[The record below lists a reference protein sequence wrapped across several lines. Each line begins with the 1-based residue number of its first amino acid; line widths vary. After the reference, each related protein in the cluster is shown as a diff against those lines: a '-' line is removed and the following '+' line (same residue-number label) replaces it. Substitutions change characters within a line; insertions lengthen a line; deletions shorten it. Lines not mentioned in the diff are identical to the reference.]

1 MTTVTIQVTTP
12 KTLWRKAQR
21 FTVSKTLGN
30 AYDADKFLRL
40 AHDAVRHGYRF
51 TVVSMAGDDELLED
65 TIAEIEFPSDLGPA
79 QYAEDQSWKYFSEV
93 RN

>member
-1 MTTVTIQVTTP
+1 MTTVTIHVTTP

-21 FTVSKTLGN
+21 FTVSKTIET

-65 TIAEIEFPSDLGPA
+65 TIAEIEFPSYLGPA
-79 QYAEDQSWKYFSEV
+79 QYAEDRAWKYFSEV